1 MSTQVDK
8 LQQLIEM
15 RQKARLGGGEARI
28 EKQHAKGKMT
38 ARERIDQLL
47 DKGSFEEID
56 MFVELRSTNFGMD
69 KKKVLGDG
77 VVTGC
82 GTIDGR
88 LVYVFAQDFTAIAG
102 SLGEMHAAKICKI
115 QDMAMRV
122 GAPVLGINDSG
133 GARIQEGVN
142 ALSGYAE
149 IFERNIPISYT
160 HL

>member
-56 MFVELRSTNFGMD
+56 MFVELRSTNFGMTRR
-69 KKKVLGDG
+69 K
-77 VVTGC
+77 
-82 GTIDGR
+82 
-88 LVYVFAQDFTAIAG
+88 
-102 SLGEMHAAKICKI
+102 SS
-115 QDMAMRV
+115 AMV
-122 GAPVLGINDSG
+122 
-133 GARIQEGVN
+133 
-142 ALSGYAE
+142 
-149 IFERNIPISYT
+149 
-160 HL
+160 